1 MTTPP
6 GYVLIKSDDLQ
17 GDKNRKVALKD
28 TQEGGQNLESKI
40 SIPSKN
46 SSFLSHTSVNL
57 KPGSKV
63 SGFSIGR
70 VPKVYTMLFRTMS
83 NQSNSV
89 AGVDLAN
96 FSFNISG
103 AADFSS
109 AAALFSECRCIG
121 AKITLSPSLPSAGV
135 VSRQIVGLQPG
146 STSAPSAEADVLQ
159 LQPLKLITTGMT
171 KQVELVCPLPD
182 MLWAQCSSPVPG
194 PYAGLYGGF
203 WFSSTGQANM
213 STVTALL
220 EVLVEFRGRT

>member
-6 GYVLIKSDDLQ
+6 GYVLIKSEDLQ
-17 GDKNRKVALKD
+17 GDKKKVSEKD
-28 TQEGGQNLESKI
+28 GSMTQNYLESKL

-46 SSFLSHTSVNL
+46 SSFLSHTSVRL

-63 SGFSIGR
+63 SGFSIGNT
-70 VPKVYTMLFRTMS
+70 PKVYTMLFRTMS

-96 FSFNISG
+96 FSFNIS
-103 AADFSS
+103 ASADFSS

-146 STSAPSAEADVLQ
+146 STSSPGAEADVLQ
-159 LQPLKLITTGMT
+159 LQPMKLITTGMT
-171 KQVELVCPLPD
+171 KQIELVCPLPD
-182 MLWAQCSSPVPG
+182 MQWALCSSPVPG

-220 EVLVEFRGRT
+220 EVLVEFRGRN